1 MIAFLLAPIYLLV
14 NFYILRWLFRFLAAC
29 FRRFNNR
36 IVKNIAGTGYLFLC
50 TSPLIAFFIPLSS
63 FQRHIAR
70 ISNYWLGIFLY
81 IFLTAAILELFH
93 IAVKRSKTLQRC
105 FPVTQKTFI
114 RVGTLCVSLVVFI
127 SFYGIY
133 EARNIKTTTYNI
145 EIESESYADGQMK
158 VVLIADL
165 HMGYSIGY
173 RQIEKMVDK
182 INERE
187 PDLVC
192 IAGDIFDNHYESLDN
207 PERIK
212 NALQGIQSRYGV
224 YACYG
229 NHDYEEK
236 ILAGFTFSQGED
248 VYVGDKMKKLL
259 EDADIQTLE
268 DEAVLIHDQFYVV
281 GRKDYSSKK
290 KSGIYRKTPEELIQ
304 NLDKRK
310 PILVIDHQPR
320 ELEELTRAGVDL
332 DLCGLTHDGQMFPG
346 NLLTDLMWENS
357 YGYLKK
363 GEMHN
368 IVTSG
373 VGIFGPYMRVGTKS
387 EIVEINIDF
396 H

>member
-1 MIAFLLAPIYLLV
+1 MIAFLLAPIYLLI

-29 FRRFNNR
+29 FGRFNNKIMKR
-36 IVKNIAGTGYLFLC
+36 IVGIVYIFLC
-50 TSPLIAFFIPLSS
+50 TSVLTAFLLPVSS
-63 FQRHIAR
+63 FQKLIAR
-70 ISNYWLGIFLY
+70 ISNYWLGTFLY
-81 IFLTAAILELFH
+81 ILLTVAILDLFH
-93 IAVKRSKTLQRC
+93 IVVKRNKMLQRC
-105 FPVTQKTFI
+105 FPVTQKTF
-114 RVGTLCVSLVVFI
+114 VGVGALCISFIVLI

-133 EARNIKTTTYNI
+133 EARNIKTTTYKVD
-145 EIESESYADGQMK
+145 IESESHEDGQMK

-236 ILAGFTFSQGED
+236 ILAGFTFSQDEE
-248 VYVGDKMKKLL
+248 VYVGDRMKKLL
-259 EDADIQTLE
+259 EDANIQILD
-268 DEAVLIHDQFYVV
+268 DEAVLIQNQFYVV
-281 GRKDYSSKK
+281 GRKDYSSEK

-304 NLDKRK
+304 SLDKRK

-320 ELEELTRAGVDL
+320 ELEELSRAGVDL
-332 DLCGLTHDGQMFPG
+332 DLCGHTHDGQMFPG
-346 NLLTDLMWENS
+346 NLFTELMWENS

-363 GEMHN
+363 GEMHS

-387 EIVEINIDF
+387 EIVEIHIDF